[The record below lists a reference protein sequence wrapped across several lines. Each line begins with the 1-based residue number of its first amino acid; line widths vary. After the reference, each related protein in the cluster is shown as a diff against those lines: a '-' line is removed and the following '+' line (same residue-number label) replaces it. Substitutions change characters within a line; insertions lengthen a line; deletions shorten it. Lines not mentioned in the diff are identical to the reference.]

1 MSTPTTLF
9 LRRAA
14 IWASA
19 TALLTGCAFNAP
31 PPVELGSATQ
41 PLTAGQL
48 TPPPPA
54 VGTATTGSLFNAQ
67 TYRPGFENRRAR
79 LVGDIVTIVIAENVT
94 ARQQQNSAVSRSN
107 SIETEVSAVP
117 FINSASLLGKLG
129 AGVDSE
135 SAFSGGGNTT
145 SNNSFSGTITATVK
159 EVMPNGHLVVTG
171 EKQVGVNHN
180 VDLLRFTGTVD
191 PYMLQPNS
199 TIYSTQVANV
209 RVESRSRGQQGA
221 AQSIGWLSSFF
232 LNFLP
237 F

>member
-1 MSTPTTLF
+1 MFTPITTS

-14 IWASA
+14 VWASA
-19 TALLTGCAFNAP
+19 AALLTGCAFNAP
-31 PPVELGSATQ
+31 PPVELGAATQ
-41 PLTAGQL
+41 PLTSAQL
-48 TPPPPA
+48 MPPAPA
-54 VGTATTGSLFNAQ
+54 VGTGTTGSLFNAN

-94 ARQQQNSAVSRSN
+94 ARQQQNSTVSRSN
-107 SIETEVSAVP
+107 SMEASILAAP

-129 AGVDSE
+129 ADLETENS
-135 SAFSGGGNTT
+135 FNGGGNTT
-145 SNNSFSGTITATVK
+145 SNNSFNGTITATVK
-159 EVMPNGHLVVTG
+159 EVLPNGHLVVSG